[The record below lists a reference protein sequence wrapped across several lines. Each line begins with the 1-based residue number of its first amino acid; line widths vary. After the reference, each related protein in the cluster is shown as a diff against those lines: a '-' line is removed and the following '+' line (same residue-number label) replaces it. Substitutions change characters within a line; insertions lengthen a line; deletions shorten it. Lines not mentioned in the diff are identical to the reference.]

1 MPWVAV
7 PPVANAHDAST
18 TPSTVGLG
26 GAATAIVVV
35 CQLNPNP
42 NVLPCMSGLRGKQS
56 SILCSLSN
64 FWFIWTKIIVD
75 AKGLNL
81 FSSENKNFTCIFI

>member
-7 PPVANAHDAST
+7 PPVAAAHDAST

-42 NVLPCMSGLRGKQS
+42 NVLPCMSGLHAQETKFNPMLIEQFLVHMDYNNCRCKGFE
-56 SILCSLSN
+56 SI
-64 FWFIWTKIIVD
+64 F
-75 AKGLNL
+75 
-81 FSSENKNFTCIFI
+81 E